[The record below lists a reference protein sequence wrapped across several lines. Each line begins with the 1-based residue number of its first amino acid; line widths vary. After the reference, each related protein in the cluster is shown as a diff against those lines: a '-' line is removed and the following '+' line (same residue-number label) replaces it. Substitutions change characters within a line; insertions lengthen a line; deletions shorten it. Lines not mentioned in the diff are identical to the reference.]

1 MEALVGRGGMATVYR
16 AHDVVLNRSVAIKV
30 LEQSLTV
37 DPKSV
42 ERFRR
47 EAVTAAN
54 LEHPSIVRV
63 YDVQQQG
70 NIHFITMRFVQ
81 GTTLRDILRDNGSL
95 PLPAALN
102 IIKPVA
108 SALHYAHRNG
118 VIHRDVKPGNILV
131 EPDGTVL
138 LTDFGIAHAADNAQ
152 ASLTAAGLVMGTAD
166 YLAPEQI
173 AGRPAEAR
181 SDIYSLGV
189 VLYEMLT
196 GVTPFGGE
204 NTAAI
209 LYRQVHDQP
218 APVRSINPRLPIE
231 VQPIVDRVLAKN
243 PTLRYADPLDL
254 ARDLEEIVRW
264 MPPGSNAMS
273 RGPQARTNGAN
284 NGAGTPPPYRPPAQN
299 GPQVQYNNAPVA
311 GVHTSVG
318 VRPPTGPH
326 NGPRP
331 YASQPYEVAGPQP
344 QGRAVIIPPS
354 RSKARGVALPLVA
367 LLLLAVGGTVL
378 IMASGVFSKANA
390 PDVPARFEMAGPPT
404 YTGPLRSG
412 NGPDITIPRALIPPD
427 IDGDLADWAGA
438 QPSAF
443 DVAFNTPTEKGRAWR
458 GVEDLDAKLYFAW
471 DVDNFYIGAVI
482 TDNLHIQ
489 SAKTRGYNLFY
500 GDDIEIWF
508 DTNLESDFTRNEGN
522 ADDFQL
528 GLSPGDFASLGPEA
542 VFWRPDKSDARNKS
556 VNVKAQRRP
565 DETGYTLEARLPWT
579 AFGEFRPQPG
589 TPIGFAA
596 SVGDN
601 DRAGEQVQEVMRS
614 TVKGLIWNKPFTFG
628 NLFF

>member
-1 MEALVGRGGMATVYR
+1 LEALVGRGGMATVYR
-16 AHDVVLNRSVAIKV
+16 AHDTVLNRSVAIKV

-37 DPKSV
+37 DPKAV

-108 SALHYAHRNG
+108 AALHYAHRNG

-138 LTDFGIAHAADNAQ
+138 LTDFGIARAMDNAQ
-152 ASLTAAGLVMGTAD
+152 ASLTAVGLVMGTAD

-181 SDIYSLGV
+181 SDLYSLGV
-189 VLYEMLT
+189 VLYEILT

-218 APVRSINPRLPIE
+218 SPVRSINPRLPAE
-231 VQPIVDRVLAKN
+231 MQPIIDRALAKN
-243 PTLRYADPLDL
+243 PSSRYADPLDL
-254 ARDLEEIVRW
+254 ARDLEELVRW
-264 MPPGSNAMS
+264 MPPGSHSMGHRPPPPRPKVS
-273 RGPQARTNGAN
+273 Q
-284 NGAGTPPPYRPPAQN
+284 NGAGYKPPPTPPPPLQLRPTADS
-299 GPQVQYNNAPVA
+299 VA

-318 VRPPTGPH
+318 VRQATGPQ
-326 NGPRP
+326 NGPRSYP
-331 YASQPYEVAGPQP
+331 MEAQELAVPQV
-344 QGRAVIIPPS
+344 GRAVIIPPA
-354 RSKARGVALPLVA
+354 RSKGSRAVLPLVA
-367 LLLLAVGGTVL
+367 LLMLALGGVVL
-378 IMASGVFSKANA
+378 ILASGVLSKGGA
-390 PDVPARFEMAGPPT
+390 PSGPARFEPPGPST
-404 YTGPLRSG
+404 YTGLTRPLA
-412 NGPDITIPRALIPPD
+412 NGSNISIPRAIVAPD
-427 IDGDLADWAGA
+427 IDGDLSDWADA
-438 QPSAF
+438 QPGPFPALYL
-443 DVAFNTPTEKGRAWR
+443 DKGRPAPAAD
-458 GVEDLDAKLYFAW
+458 DLSAQFYFAW
-471 DVDNFYIGAVI
+471 DAESFYIGAIV
-482 TDNLHIQ
+482 TDDIHVQ
-489 SAKTRGYNLFY
+489 STATRGYDLFK

-508 DTNLESDFTRNEGN
+508 DTDLGGDFTRNEGN

-528 GLSPGDFASLGPEA
+528 QLSAGDFASLGPEA
-542 VFWRPDKSDARNKS
+542 VFWRPDKSDARNKL
-556 VNVKAQRRP
+556 VDVKAQRRP
-565 DETGYTLEARLPWT
+565 DGKGYTLEARMLWT
-579 AFGEFRPQPG
+579 AFGTFRPQPG

-601 DRAGEQVQEVMRS
+601 DQRGQQVQEVLLS
-614 TVKGLIWNKPFTFG
+614 TVKALEWNKPFTFG

>member
-1 MEALVGRGGMATVYR
+1 MATVYR
-16 AHDVVLNRSVAIKV
+16 AHDTILNRSVAIKV

-37 DPKSV
+37 DPKAV

-81 GTTLRDILRDNGSL
+81 GTTLRDILRDTGSL

-204 NTAAI
+204 HTAAI

-218 APVRSINPRLPIE
+218 APVRSINPRLPSE
-231 VQPIVDRVLAKN
+231 LQPIVDRVLAKN
-243 PTLRYADPLDL
+243 PASRYSDPLDL
-254 ARDLEEIVRW
+254 ARDLEEFVRW
-264 MPPGSNAMS
+264 MPPGSHAMG
-273 RGPQARTNGAN
+273 RGQQVRANGTR
-284 NGAGTPPPYRPPAQN
+284 NGVGTPSPYAVPAQAA
-299 GPQVQYNNAPVA
+299 PQVMPYNNAPVV

-331 YASQPYEVAGPQP
+331 YVSQAHELAAPPM
-344 QGRAVIIPPS
+344 QGRAVIIPPA
-354 RSKARGVALPLVA
+354 RSKVRGAVIPLVA
-367 LLLLAVGGTVL
+367 LLLLAVGGAVL
-378 IMASGVFSKANA
+378 IAASGVFSKGNT
-390 PDVPARFEMAGPPT
+390 PSESVRFQMPGPST
-404 YTGPLRSG
+404 YTGPTRTG
-412 NGPDITIPRALIPPD
+412 NGPDISIPRAIVPPD
-427 IDGDLADWAGA
+427 IDGDLSDWAGA
-438 QPSAF
+438 EPGALE
-443 DVAFNTPTEKGRAWR
+443 VAFNTPTGDKGRPWN
-458 GVEDLDAKLYFAW
+458 GPDDLDAQFYFAW
-471 DVDNFYIGAVI
+471 DTDNFYIGAVV
-482 TDNLHIQ
+482 TDNLHVQ
-489 SAKTRGYNLFY
+489 SATTRGYNLYY

-508 DTNLESDFTRNEGN
+508 DTNLEGDFTRNEGN

-542 VFWRPDKSDARNKS
+542 VFWRPDKSDPRNKL
-556 VNVKAQRRP
+556 VDVKAQQSL
-565 DETGYTLEARLPWT
+565 DKKGYTLEARLPWT
-579 AFGEFRPQPG
+579 VFGEFRPQPG

-601 DRAGEQVQEVMRS
+601 DRPGEQVQEVMRS
-614 TVKGLIWNKPFTFG
+614 TVKGLLWNRPFTFG